1 VTADKLN
8 ELAHEL
14 NNEVQR
20 LLAEKRAL
28 ETKCEALRQTE
39 LEMTERIGD
48 HQENLRIKMRL
59 EELQRAA
66 LKWAESQP

>member
-1 VTADKLN
+1 
-8 ELAHEL
+8 
-14 NNEVQR
+14 
-20 LLAEKRAL
+20 
-28 ETKCEALRQTE
+28 
-39 LEMTERIGD
+39 MTERIGD